1 MKVCFALLLI
11 VAKSQFPY
19 PEADKF
25 PGAECVKKRDKWV
38 EDRVSSEYSRTAEI
52 IQNGKFKANS
62 KLEKGFR

>member
-62 KLEKGFR
+62 KLKKGFR